1 MSKRAIHARARL
13 DAWREHGADGFDP
26 LRFHLMDA
34 LERRAADHEGQ
45 ARRWLDERLSTL
57 LDAYEVDLARG
68 PRRDPSI
75 NCAGDDAART
85 RGALGALVDHAAAGD
100 GTPSA
105 PSFAASEMLKE
116 FRNLWSTLRTDS
128 QMRQSL
134 QQVPTNAGPL
144 NSSALVHR
152 AVNLMH
158 DISPGYLQHFLSY
171 VDDLTWLEQ
180 MHVTTP
186 QGHQDVP
193 TAASTRKRASRK
205 KASKQLD

>member
-13 DAWREHGADGFDP
+13 DAWREHGADRFDP
-26 LRFHLMDA
+26 LRFDLMEA
-34 LERRAADHEGQ
+34 LERRAADHEGE
-45 ARRWLDERLSTL
+45 ARRWLDERLTTL
-57 LDAYEVDLARG
+57 LDAYEVDLERG
-68 PRRDPSI
+68 PRRDQSI
-75 NCAGDDAART
+75 NDAGDDAART
-85 RGALGALVDHAAAGD
+85 RGSLGALVDHAAAGD
-100 GTPSA
+100 GTPKA

-116 FRNLWSTLRTDS
+116 FRKLWSRLRTDS

-171 VDDLTWLEQ
+171 VDDLAWLEQ
-180 MHVTTP
+180 MNVTTP
-186 QGHQDVP
+186 QVHQDAP
-193 TAASTRKRASRK
+193 TAASIRKRASRK
-205 KASKQLD
+205 KAAKQQD

>member
-1 MSKRAIHARARL
+1 
-13 DAWREHGADGFDP
+13 
-26 LRFHLMDA
+26 
-34 LERRAADHEGQ
+34 
-45 ARRWLDERLSTL
+45 LDERLRTL
-57 LDAYEVDLARG
+57 LDAYDVDLERG
-68 PRRDPSI
+68 PLRDQSI
-75 NCAGDDAART
+75 HCAGDDAART
-85 RGALGALVDHAAAGD
+85 RGALGALVDHANAGD
-100 GTPSA
+100 GIPNA
-105 PSFAASEMLKE
+105 PSFAASDMLKE
-116 FRNLWSTLRTDS
+116 FRKLWSRLRTDS

-180 MHVTTP
+180 MNVTAP
-186 QGHQDVP
+186 QVHQDVP

-205 KASKQLD
+205 KAGKQQD